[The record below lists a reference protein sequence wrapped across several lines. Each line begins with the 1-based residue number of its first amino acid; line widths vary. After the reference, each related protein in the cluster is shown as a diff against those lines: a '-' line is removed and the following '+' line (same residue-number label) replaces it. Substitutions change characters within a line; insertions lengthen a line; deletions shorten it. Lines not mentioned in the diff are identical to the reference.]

1 MFNFKNKLMS
11 HFRKIL
17 VWQKSI
23 SLVTKIYKTTKT
35 FPKEETFGLTSQIRR
50 SSISIP
56 SNIAE
61 GSGRESTKDFLRYL
75 YISLGSLFE
84 TQTQLEIAKNITYIN
99 EEEFNNL
106 YEDSR
111 EIERMLAS
119 LIKKLKAAA

>member
-1 MFNFKNKLMS
+1 MS

-23 SLVTKIYKTTKT
+23 SLVTKVYKVTRT

-50 SSISIP
+50 SSVSIP

-61 GSGRESTKDFLRYL
+61 GSGRESNKDFLRFL

-84 TQTQLEIAKNITYIN
+84 MQTQLEIAKNIIYIN
-99 EEEFNNL
+99 EEEFNLL

-119 LIKKLKAAA
+119 LIRKLKDSI

>member
-1 MFNFKNKLMS
+1 MS

-23 SLVTKIYKTTKT
+23 TLVTKIYKATST
-35 FPKEETFGLTSQIRR
+35 FPKEEMFGLTSQIRR
-50 SSISIP
+50 SSVSIP

-61 GSGRESTKDFLRYL
+61 GSGRESNKDFSRFL
-75 YISLGSLFE
+75 YISLGSIFE
-84 TQTQLEIAKNITYIN
+84 MQTQLEIAKNIIYIN
-99 EEEFNNL
+99 EEEFNLL

-119 LIKKLKAAA
+119 LIRKLKDSN

>member
-1 MFNFKNKLMS
+1 MSNYRKLL
-11 HFRKIL
+11 I
-17 VWQKSI
+17 WQKSI
-23 SLVTKIYKTTKT
+23 SLVTKIYTSTKK
-35 FPKEETFGLTSQIRR
+35 FPKEEIFGLTSQIRR

-61 GSGRESTKDFLRYL
+61 GSGRESNKDFIRFL

-84 TQTQLEIAKNITYIN
+84 MQTQLEIAKNIEYLT

-111 EIERMLAS
+111 EIERMLVS
-119 LIKKLKAAA
+119 LIKKLKDN

>member
-1 MFNFKNKLMS
+1 MS

-23 SLVTKIYKTTKT
+23 SLVTKIYKATST
-35 FPKEETFGLTSQIRR
+35 FPKEEMFGLTSQIRR
-50 SSISIP
+50 SSVSIP

-61 GSGRESTKDFLRYL
+61 GSGRESTKDFLRFL
-75 YISLGSLFE
+75 YISLGSIFE
-84 TQTQLEIAKNITYIN
+84 MQTQLEIAKNIIYIN
-99 EEEFNNL
+99 EEEFNLL

-119 LIKKLKAAA
+119 LIRKIKDSN

>member
-1 MFNFKNKLMS
+1 MS

-23 SLVTKIYKTTKT
+23 TLVTKIYKATSA
-35 FPKEETFGLTSQIRR
+35 FPKEEMFGLTSQIRR
-50 SSISIP
+50 SSVSIP

-61 GSGRESTKDFLRYL
+61 GSGREGTKDFLRFL
-75 YISLGSLFE
+75 YISLGSIFE
-84 TQTQLEIAKNITYIN
+84 MQTQLEIAKNIIYIN
-99 EEEFNNL
+99 EAEFNLL

-119 LIKKLKAAA
+119 LIRKLKDTN

>member
-1 MFNFKNKLMS
+1 MS
-11 HFRKIL
+11 HFRRIL

-23 SLVTKIYKTTKT
+23 ALVTKIYSTTRA

-50 SSISIP
+50 SSVSIS

-61 GSGRESTKDFLRYL
+61 GSGRESAKDFLRFL
-75 YISLGSLFE
+75 YISLGSVFE
-84 TQTQLEIAKNITYIN
+84 MQTQLEIAKNIIYIN

-111 EIERMLAS
+111 EIERMLVS
-119 LIKKLKAAA
+119 LINKIKASSST

>member
-1 MFNFKNKLMS
+1 MS

-23 SLVTKIYKTTKT
+23 SLVTKIYKATST
-35 FPKEETFGLTSQIRR
+35 FPKEEMFGLTSQIRR
-50 SSISIP
+50 SSVSIP

-61 GSGRESTKDFLRYL
+61 GSGRESTKDFLRFL
-75 YISLGSLFE
+75 YISLGSIFE
-84 TQTQLEIAKNITYIN
+84 MQTQLEIAKNIIYIK
-99 EEEFNNL
+99 EEEFNLL

-119 LIKKLKAAA
+119 LIRKLKDTI

>member
-1 MFNFKNKLMS
+1 MS

-23 SLVTKIYKTTKT
+23 SLVTKIYKVTNR
-35 FPKEETFGLTSQIRR
+35 FPKEEMFGLTSQIRR
-50 SSISIP
+50 SSISVP

-61 GSGRESTKDFLRYL
+61 GSGRESTKEFLRFL
-75 YISLGSLFE
+75 FISLSSLFE
-84 TQTQLEIAKNITYIN
+84 MQTQLEIAKNIIYIN
-99 EEEFNNL
+99 EEEFNLL

-119 LIKKLKAAA
+119 LIKKLKDNN

>member
-1 MFNFKNKLMS
+1 MS

-23 SLVTKIYKTTKT
+23 SLVTKIYKVTNR
-35 FPKEETFGLTSQIRR
+35 FPKEEMFGLTSQIRR
-50 SSISIP
+50 SSISVP

-61 GSGRESTKDFLRYL
+61 GSGRESTKEFLRFL
-75 YISLGSLFE
+75 FISLGSLFE
-84 TQTQLEIAKNITYIN
+84 MQTQLEIAKNIIYIN
-99 EEEFNNL
+99 EEEFNLL

-119 LIKKLKAAA
+119 LIKKLKDNN

>member
-1 MFNFKNKLMS
+1 MS

-23 SLVTKIYKTTKT
+23 SLVTKVYKATRT

-50 SSISIP
+50 SSVSIP

-61 GSGRESTKDFLRYL
+61 GSGRESNKDFLRFL

-84 TQTQLEIAKNITYIN
+84 MQTQLEIAKNIIYIN
-99 EEEFNNL
+99 EEEFNLL

-119 LIKKLKAAA
+119 LIKKLKDTI

>member
-1 MFNFKNKLMS
+1 MS
-11 HFRKIL
+11 NFRKIL

-23 SLVTKIYKTTKT
+23 SLVTKIYKVTRT

-50 SSISIP
+50 SSVSIP

-61 GSGRESTKDFLRYL
+61 GSGRESNKDFLRFL

-84 TQTQLEIAKNITYIN
+84 MQTQLEIAKNIIYIN
-99 EEEFNNL
+99 EEEFNLL

-119 LIKKLKAAA
+119 LIKKLKDTI

>member
-1 MFNFKNKLMS
+1 MS

-23 SLVTKIYKTTKT
+23 TLVTKIYKATST

-50 SSISIP
+50 SSVSIP

-61 GSGRESTKDFLRYL
+61 GSGRESNKDFLRFL
-75 YISLGSLFE
+75 YISLGSIFE
-84 TQTQLEIAKNITYIN
+84 MQTQLEIAKNIIYIK
-99 EEEFNNL
+99 EEEFNLL

-119 LIKKLKAAA
+119 LIRKLKDPI

>member
-1 MFNFKNKLMS
+1 MS
-11 HFRKIL
+11 HFKKIL

-23 SLVTKIYKTTKT
+23 SLVTKIYKITQT

-50 SSISIP
+50 SSVSIP

-61 GSGRESTKDFLRYL
+61 GSGRESTKDFLRFL
-75 YISLGSLFE
+75 YISLGSIFE
-84 TQTQLEIAKNITYIN
+84 MQTHLEIAKNIIYIN

-119 LIKKLKAAA
+119 LIKKLKDNI

>member
-1 MFNFKNKLMS
+1 MS

-23 SLVTKIYKTTKT
+23 SLVTKIYKITRT

-50 SSISIP
+50 SSVSIP

-61 GSGRESTKDFLRYL
+61 GSGRESNKDFLRFL

-84 TQTQLEIAKNITYIN
+84 MQTQLEIAKNIIYIN
-99 EEEFNNL
+99 EEEFNLL

-119 LIKKLKAAA
+119 LIRKLKDSN

>member
-1 MFNFKNKLMS
+1 MS

-23 SLVTKIYKTTKT
+23 TLVTKIYKATST
-35 FPKEETFGLTSQIRR
+35 FPREEVFGLTSQIRR
-50 SSISIP
+50 SSVSVP

-61 GSGRESTKDFLRYL
+61 GSGRESSKDFLRFL
-75 YISLGSLFE
+75 YISLGSIFE
-84 TQTQLEIAKNITYIN
+84 MQTQLEIAKNIIYIN
-99 EEEFNNL
+99 EEEFNLL

-119 LIKKLKAAA
+119 LIRKLKDTN

>member
-1 MFNFKNKLMS
+1 MS

-23 SLVTKIYKTTKT
+23 TLVTKIYKATST
-35 FPKEETFGLTSQIRR
+35 FPKEEMFGLTSQIRR
-50 SSISIP
+50 SSVSIP

-61 GSGRESTKDFLRYL
+61 GSGRESNKDFLRFL
-75 YISLGSLFE
+75 YISLGSIFE
-84 TQTQLEIAKNITYIN
+84 MQTQLEIAKNIIYIK
-99 EEEFNNL
+99 EEEFNLL

-119 LIKKLKAAA
+119 LIRKLKDPI

>member
-1 MFNFKNKLMS
+1 MS

-23 SLVTKIYKTTKT
+23 TLVTKIYKATRT

-50 SSISIP
+50 SSISIS

-61 GSGRESTKDFLRYL
+61 GSGRESTKDFLRFL

-84 TQTQLEIAKNITYIN
+84 MQTQLEIAKNIIYIN
-99 EEEFNNL
+99 EEEFNLL

-111 EIERMLAS
+111 EIERMLVS
-119 LIKKLKAAA
+119 LIRKIKDNN

>member
-1 MFNFKNKLMS
+1 MS

-23 SLVTKIYKTTKT
+23 SLVTKIYKATST
-35 FPKEETFGLTSQIRR
+35 FPRKEMFGLTSQIRR
-50 SSISIP
+50 SSVSIP

-61 GSGRESTKDFLRYL
+61 GSGRESTKDFLRFL
-75 YISLGSLFE
+75 YISMGSIFE
-84 TQTQLEIAKNITYIN
+84 MQTQLEIAKNIIYIK

-111 EIERMLAS
+111 EIERMLVS
-119 LIKKLKAAA
+119 FIKKLKDTI

>member
-1 MFNFKNKLMS
+1 MN

-17 VWQKSI
+17 IWQKSI
-23 SLVTKIYKTTKT
+23 SLVTKIYTSTRN
-35 FPKEETFGLTSQIRR
+35 FPKEEIFGLTSQIRR

-61 GSGRESTKDFLRYL
+61 GSGRESNKDFIRFL

-84 TQTQLEIAKNITYIN
+84 MQTQLEIAKNILYLN
-99 EEEFNNL
+99 EDEFNNL

-111 EIERMLAS
+111 EVERMLVS
-119 LIKKLKAAA
+119 FINKLKN

>member
-1 MFNFKNKLMS
+1 MS

-23 SLVTKIYKTTKT
+23 ILVTKIYKATSA
-35 FPKEETFGLTSQIRR
+35 FPKEEMFGLTSQIRR
-50 SSISIP
+50 SSVSVP

-61 GSGRESTKDFLRYL
+61 GSGRETTKDFLRFL
-75 YISLGSLFE
+75 YISLGSIFE
-84 TQTQLEIAKNITYIN
+84 MQTQLEIAKNITYIK

-119 LIKKLKAAA
+119 LIRKLKDTI

>member
-1 MFNFKNKLMS
+1 MS

-23 SLVTKIYKTTKT
+23 TLVTKIYKATRT

-61 GSGRESTKDFLRYL
+61 GSGRESTKDFLRFL

-84 TQTQLEIAKNITYIN
+84 MQTQLEIAKNIIYIN
-99 EEEFNNL
+99 QEEFNNL

-119 LIKKLKAAA
+119 LIKKLKETI

>member
-1 MFNFKNKLMS
+1 MS

-23 SLVTKIYKTTKT
+23 TLVTKIYKATST
-35 FPKEETFGLTSQIRR
+35 FPKEEMFGLTSQIRR
-50 SSISIP
+50 SSVSIP

-61 GSGRESTKDFLRYL
+61 GSGRESSKDFLRFL
-75 YISLGSLFE
+75 YISLGSIFE
-84 TQTQLEIAKNITYIN
+84 MQTQLEIAKNIIYIN
-99 EEEFNNL
+99 EEEFNLL

-119 LIKKLKAAA
+119 LIRKLKDTN

>member
-1 MFNFKNKLMS
+1 MS

-23 SLVTKIYKTTKT
+23 SLVTKIYKSTCN
-35 FPKEETFGLTSQIRR
+35 FPKEEIFGLTSQIKR

-61 GSGRESTKDFLRYL
+61 GSGRESNKDFLRFL

-84 TQTQLEIAKNITYIN
+84 MQTQLEIAKNIEYLR
-99 EEEFNNL
+99 EEEFTNL

-111 EIERMLAS
+111 EIERMLVS
-119 LIKKLKAAA
+119 LIKKIKDSN

>member
-1 MFNFKNKLMS
+1 MS

-23 SLVTKIYKTTKT
+23 SLVTKIYKATRT

-61 GSGRESTKDFLRYL
+61 GSGRESTKDFLRFL

-84 TQTQLEIAKNITYIN
+84 MQTQLEIAKNIIYIN

-119 LIKKLKAAA
+119 LIKKLKDTI

>member
-1 MFNFKNKLMS
+1 MS

-23 SLVTKIYKTTKT
+23 SLVTKIYKVTNR
-35 FPKEETFGLTSQIRR
+35 FPKEEMFGLTSQIRR
-50 SSISIP
+50 SSISVP

-61 GSGRESTKDFLRYL
+61 GSGRKSTKEFLRFL
-75 YISLGSLFE
+75 FISLGSLFE
-84 TQTQLEIAKNITYIN
+84 MQTQLEIAKNIIYIN
-99 EEEFNNL
+99 EEEFNLL

-119 LIKKLKAAA
+119 LIKKLKDNN

>member
-1 MFNFKNKLMS
+1 MS

-23 SLVTKIYKTTKT
+23 SLVTKIYKTTST
-35 FPKEETFGLTSQIRR
+35 FPKEEMFGLTSQIRR
-50 SSISIP
+50 SSVSVP

-61 GSGRESTKDFLRYL
+61 GSGRESSKDFLRFL
-75 YISLGSLFE
+75 YISLGSIFE
-84 TQTQLEIAKNITYIN
+84 MQTQLEIAKNIIYIN
-99 EEEFNNL
+99 EEEFNLL

-119 LIKKLKAAA
+119 LIRKLKDNN